1 MWVASRHNT
10 RKVGVPSSCLAALRS
25 LPYSPFM
32 NAAEVIREIEALP
45 PEEQAKVVQFARK
58 LDAQR
63 KLSPE
68 ELGSL
73 AERLASTG
81 DPVEAAVVR
90 EEIVA
95 GFYGAKAD
103 A

>member
-1 MWVASRHNT
+1 
-10 RKVGVPSSCLAALRS
+10 
-25 LPYSPFM
+25 M

-45 PEEQAKVVQFARK
+45 PEEQAKVVQFARR

-81 DPVEAAVVR
+81 DPAKAAVLR